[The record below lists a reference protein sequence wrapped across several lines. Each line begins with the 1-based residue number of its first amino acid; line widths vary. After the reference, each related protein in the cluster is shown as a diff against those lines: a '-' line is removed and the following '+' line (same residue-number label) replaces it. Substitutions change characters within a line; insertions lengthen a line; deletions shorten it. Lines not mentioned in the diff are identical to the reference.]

1 MKMKNRIKRFICLAY
16 VIIYATS
23 YPMQVFAEDAELPK
37 SYNGTNDF
45 KQEDQTPLSEDEF
58 DELLDDTNKEVKGD
72 DAPDLSKTGETN
84 PDNPNPDNPNPDNPN
99 PDNSNQDNTN
109 SDSKDSKN

>member
-45 KQEDQTPLSEDEF
+45 KQEEQTPLSEGEF

-72 DAPDLSKTGETN
+72 
-84 PDNPNPDNPNPDNPN
+84 NPNPDNPKVITFEVVIKAFNHC
-99 PDNSNQDNTN
+99 
-109 SDSKDSKN
+109 